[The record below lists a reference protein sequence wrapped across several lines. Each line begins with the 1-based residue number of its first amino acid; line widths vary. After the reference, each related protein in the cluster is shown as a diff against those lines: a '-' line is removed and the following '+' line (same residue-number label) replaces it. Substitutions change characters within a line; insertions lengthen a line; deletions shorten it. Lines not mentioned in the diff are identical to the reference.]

1 MKGYAMPYQITAKFD
16 CPKCGCNPI
25 NLKFSDE
32 NITDV
37 SVAFCQKCDVEL
49 GNYGHVRMLAAE
61 SAVLKMRQYII
72 TTFKSAGWKI

>member
-1 MKGYAMPYQITAKFD
+1 MLYQVTAKFE

-25 NLKFSDE
+25 TLTFSDE

-37 SVAFCQKCDVEL
+37 SVAFCQNCDVEL
-49 GNYGHVRMLAAE
+49 GNYGEVRTLAAE
-61 SAVLKMRQYII
+61 SAVLKMRQDIF